1 MYLKQVLSTQS
12 LLSKHKVS
20 KRFPIMLFKDIV
32 INDLNQPPIL
42 APSIGKMKENYII
55 LNTHQVVLSEIL
67 ISNRPL
73 KSFPLIV
80 SHFAL
85 TQIFVHT

>member
-1 MYLKQVLSTQS
+1 MYLKQVCSIQI

-42 APSIGKMKENYII
+42 APSVGKIKENHII
-55 LNTHQVVLSEIL
+55 LNRHQVVFSEIL
-67 ISNRPL
+67 KSDILLQSFLPLRPVYNR
-73 KSFPLIV
+73 
-80 SHFAL
+80 
-85 TQIFVHT
+85 T